1 MEGHGHAHPVHARGV
16 ARCAHHRTGDVRGPV
31 KLRGTFLY
39 GDPRGAKLADAHPE
53 SGPAGSSLELLVE
66 QVLDDGDRDAV
77 VFGYDEGLLAT
88 VCANH
93 WVAREVARAANDWTI
108 DGWLS
113 RDPRL
118 HATVMISTALP
129 QDAAA
134 EVRRAGEHPQMVAV
148 ALGGNALAKPF
159 GHALYHP
166 IYEAAANFGCRWC
179 CRSVEDGGADV
190 VSAPVA
196 GGLPAT
202 YAEYK
207 VLAVQSHMT
216 HATSLIAH
224 GVFDIFPQLEVL
236 LVGGG
241 VGWIP
246 SFLWRM
252 DYWFKQNAH
261 ETPWLKRPPSEYF
274 VRHFRVATHEQ
285 TSRRATAGSRRN
297 PSRPFRIGSRCFS
310 MGAAIQIATTSSRK
324 RSPRGFPRSGVP
336 T

>member
-1 MEGHGHAHPVHARGV
+1 
-16 ARCAHHRTGDVRGPV
+16 
-31 KLRGTFLY
+31 
-39 GDPRGAKLADAHPE
+39 
-53 SGPAGSSLELLVE
+53 
-66 QVLDDGDRDAV
+66 
-77 VFGYDEGLLAT
+77 
-88 VCANH
+88 
-93 WVAREVARAANDWTI
+93 
-108 DGWLS
+108 
-113 RDPRL
+113 
-118 HATVMISTALP
+118 MISTALP

-166 IYEAAANFGCRWC
+166 IYEAAAELGLPLVLQIG
-179 CRSVEDGGADV
+179 SDGGADV

-274 VRHFRVATHEQ
+274 VRHFRVATDEADVIMLGDGGLEKNSLAALPGWEQ
-285 TSRRATAGSRRN
+285 MLLYGSCYPNRDSEQPEEIASRLPAEWRADVMSANATRFFRW
-297 PSRPFRIGSRCFS
+297 PSGAPPIGEPA
-310 MGAAIQIATTSSRK
+310 MTGHAK
-324 RSPRGFPRSGVP
+324 GV
-336 T
+336 